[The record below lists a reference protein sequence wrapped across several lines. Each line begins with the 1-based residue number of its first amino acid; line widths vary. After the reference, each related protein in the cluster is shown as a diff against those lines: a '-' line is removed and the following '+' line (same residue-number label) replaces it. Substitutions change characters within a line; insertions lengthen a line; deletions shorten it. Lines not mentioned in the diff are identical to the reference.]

1 MLWSGDGVLAIGIAA
16 VLPRAEARQRIRAAV
31 REAAAQWL
39 QLDIEAIS
47 VESTPGAP
55 PRLLLPG
62 GVASLSFSHDE
73 GLSLAAVHLH
83 GAVGI
88 DVMRV
93 QDIPDWANLA
103 RDYLGP
109 QVAEELAACPDAQRP
124 LRLAQAW
131 TAREAALKCA
141 GLPLMEWDGVVLNYK
156 VQHIALQ
163 GGFVAMLATPKTK
176 TGVGPLG
183 SDPGLSAVGFPR
195 ETYINPQC
203 PLLIDRRR
211 SGRKSVLR

>member
-1 MLWSGDGVLAIGIAA
+1 MDATVLWSGDGVLVLGIAA

-31 REAAAQWL
+31 RETLAQWL
-39 QLDIEAIS
+39 KMDIKSIS

-55 PRLLLPG
+55 PRLLLAG
-62 GVASLSFSHDE
+62 RAAGLSFSHDG
-73 GLSLAAVHLH
+73 GLSLAAIGLH

-109 QVAEELAACPDAQRP
+109 EVTKELAACPDALRP

-131 TAREAALKCA
+131 TAREAALKYSGLQLAEWNGTAPACRWQT
-141 GLPLMEWDGVVLNYK
+141 LPLPAPY
-156 VQHIALQ
+156 
-163 GGFVAMLATPKTK
+163 VASLA
-176 TGVGPLG
+176 
-183 SDPGLSAVGFPR
+183 
-195 ETYINPQC
+195 Y
-203 PLLIDRRR
+203 
-211 SGRKSVLR
+211 